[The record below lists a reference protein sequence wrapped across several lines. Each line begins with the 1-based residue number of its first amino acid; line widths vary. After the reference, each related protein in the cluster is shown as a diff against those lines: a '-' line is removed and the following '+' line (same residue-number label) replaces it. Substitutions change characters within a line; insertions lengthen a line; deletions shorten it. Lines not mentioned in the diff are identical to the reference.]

1 MKRVELGYCAW
12 NHYGLGR
19 VAQYVGQKIRPRGS
33 GEKRAEDELPSWRSM
48 RSLMV
53 KETALG
59 LRSGSLARKGGTTT
73 RSWSTRT
80 WVSSRIEGVFCA
92 KRSGGNGEKGARL
105 QTRHYKSVKERRQE
119 RREGGL
125 KSAAEAEH
133 TPLTEEKKIL
143 PGLVQGRRRS
153 QRRGGAEKKKILQ
166 ENAPGSSGYAEDKF
180 RPATTEAREER
191 SVHGYGALAAGT
203 PRSAMLS
210 PFLREGTALTWRT
223 TAETGARGSA
233 MSLPV

>member
-1 MKRVELGYCAW
+1 LALDAELNGKRNCPGSAERESRPKGR
-12 NHYGLGR
+12 NHDTIVVY
-19 VAQYVGQKIRPRGS
+19 ADVGVKQNR
-33 GEKRAEDELPSWRSM
+33 
-48 RSLMV
+48 RSL
-53 KETALG
+53 L
-59 LRSGSLARKGGTTT
+59 
-73 RSWSTRT
+73 
-80 WVSSRIEGVFCA
+80 C

>member
-153 QRRGGAEKKKILQ
+153 QRRGGAEKKKSYKKMRR
-166 ENAPGSSGYAEDKF
+166 AP
-180 RPATTEAREER
+180 PATLRTSSARPLQKQEKRGQCTVTEPWRRER
-191 SVHGYGALAAGT
+191 RG
-203 PRSAMLS
+203 RRCCR
-210 PFLREGTALTWRT
+210 PF
-223 TAETGARGSA
+223 
-233 MSLPV
+233 